1 LLNSRER
8 KDKTHRDSRKRLK
21 TNSFAESDDDDIMV
35 LSNSPSVSSNDASEH
50 REANAHQ
57 SNVWDNGGPIPTMG
71 FPMVGN
77 SSSSL
82 VNSSLYSADP
92 SSFLAAMGSQMPFD
106 VSLQAK

>member
-1 LLNSRER
+1 
-8 KDKTHRDSRKRLK
+8 
-21 TNSFAESDDDDIMV
+21 
-35 LSNSPSVSSNDASEH
+35 
-50 REANAHQ
+50 
-57 SNVWDNGGPIPTMG
+57 MG